1 MLERIEAEFAD
12 PLGRVL
18 ARSLFGDAGPA
29 RVRQALTAFCAKELG
44 SGPAELRFFRMSV
57 GAVFGLRLADGRA
70 VVVKLHL
77 RRERL
82 RRLAAVQRIQRHLAD
97 NGFPCPRPIGE
108 PRRLLELPVT
118 VEEYL
123 GGGEERDAHDPHVRR
138 VIAQTLARLLR
149 LTEGIDEPELAEGWE
164 PYGDDGWGEPH
175 NALFDFGATAAGAEW
190 IDELASAAWPRSQ
203 MGRQVVG
210 HTDWVTK
217 HFRFRG
223 ADVDAIY
230 DWDSL
235 RLASE
240 PSIVAG
246 AAVHFPYTEAFDVPR
261 VASLE
266 ELRAFVSEYEQERLS
281 PFTLEEGRVLAAH
294 AVLGIAY
301 TARCEHA
308 RDPTGRRPN
317 GSYREALAEFGEELL
332 S

>member
-1 MLERIEAEFAD
+1 M
-12 PLGRVL
+12 PTSQTPVGRVL

-29 RVRQALTAFCAKELG
+29 RVRQALTAFCGKELG
-44 SGPAELRFFRMSV
+44 SEPAELRFFRMSV

-82 RRLAAVQRIQRHLAD
+82 RRLAAVQRVQRHLTD

-164 PYGDDGWGEPH
+164 PYGGNGWGEPH

-203 MGRQVVG
+203 VGRQVVG

-217 HFRFRG
+217 HFQVPRTGRGRDLRLGQPPTRLRAEHRRRRGGPLSVHGGVRRPAGRVAGRAAGVCVRVRAGAPVPFHSGGGPGRRG
-223 ADVDAIY
+223 ARCARD
-230 DWDSL
+230 
-235 RLASE
+235 RLHRTVRAC
-240 PSIVAG
+240 
-246 AAVHFPYTEAFDVPR
+246 TESDRTQAERQLPR
-261 VASLE
+261 
-266 ELRAFVSEYEQERLS
+266 S
-281 PFTLEEGRVLAAH
+281 PGRVRRGV
-294 AVLGIAY
+294 AVL
-301 TARCEHA
+301 E
-308 RDPTGRRPN
+308 
-317 GSYREALAEFGEELL
+317 S
-332 S
+332 